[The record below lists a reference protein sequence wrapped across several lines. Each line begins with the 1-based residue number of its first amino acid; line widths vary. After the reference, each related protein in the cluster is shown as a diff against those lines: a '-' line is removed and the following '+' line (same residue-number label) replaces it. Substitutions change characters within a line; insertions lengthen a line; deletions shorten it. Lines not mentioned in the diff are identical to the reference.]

1 MRFIFSL
8 FVLSTVMDIGGSMI
22 GTTEAAGHSIA
33 GWSTTEAA
41 GGKSTKKK
49 NNQPQ
54 QQTKEEA
61 QLLFLQAGTDCA
73 ITQSD
78 SGMYRFRATVGK
90 VKIYF
95 SERPDRLAG
104 TMATQAFVNQFDDTL
119 FVTSNPNGAIT
130 FTGTTAS
137 AENNNEETIL
147 TTGLPDAETDLFV
160 GTSNEINPFYRNK
173 EPTTKRNED
182 KSDFFFDTE
191 PTTAPSSSNNTGPL
205 IVELSQPRMVSS
217 SIIEYTLMQS
227 DSQGEVASIDQFLEM
242 SNGISCSIFI
252 DSAHAIKLG
261 VVSVQFLEMP
271 DGN

>member
-1 MRFIFSL
+1 MRLSLSL
-8 FVLSTVMDIGGSMI
+8 FVLCTAIDIGGSMI
-22 GTTEAAGHSIA
+22 GTTEAS
-33 GWSTTEAA
+33 GWSTTKAA
-41 GGKSTKKK
+41 ELKSAKKK
-49 NNQPQ
+49 NSQPQ
-54 QQTKEEA
+54 QQTEEEA

-73 ITQSD
+73 ITQSAD
-78 SGMYRFRATVGK
+78 GMYLFRATVGTET
-90 VKIYF
+90 IYF

-104 TMATQAFVNQFDDTL
+104 TMATQTFVNQFDDAL

-137 AENNNEETIL
+137 ADNNTEETNLI
-147 TTGLPDAETDLFV
+147 AERPFSNL
-160 GTSNEINPFYRNK
+160 TSNP
-173 EPTTKRNED
+173 PTTKRIPN
-182 KSDFFFDTE
+182 KSAYFFDTE